1 MEPIV
6 ATPPGRGPYVVDGP
20 PGTVTLTPVPQRDL
34 YEIIGVSRSATTDE
48 IKKAYRR
55 LAKQYHPDV
64 NPGNKAA
71 EEKFKEVTAAFEVL
85 SDEKRRRLYDEFG
98 ADALRT
104 GFDEKKAEEYRRW
117 KTQGAPPGGMPF
129 DFGDFATV
137 NVGDYGAFDF
147 GSIFGDLFGG
157 AAGRGHARGRA
168 RRAPF
173 ASPGADAEASL
184 EISLRDAVLG
194 AERDLRLD
202 GRTLRVK
209 IPAGVSD
216 GSRIRLAGQGGPG
229 ANGGPPGD
237 LFLDITVRE
246 HPHVRR
252 EGKDLYVDL
261 PVTVPEAAE
270 GAEVRLPTFEGP
282 VSLRVPAGAQSGMQ
296 LRLRGKG
303 LPDLKG
309 GARGDL
315 YAVVQIVLPKASD
328 ALTKAARAIAD
339 LYEGDPRSG
348 ISL

>member
-1 MEPIV
+1 V
-6 ATPPGRGPYVVDGP
+6 A
-20 PGTVTLTPVPQRDL
+20 QRDL
-34 YEIIGVSRSATTDE
+34 YEILGVSRTATTEE

-71 EEKFKEVTAAFEVL
+71 EEKFKEVTAAFEVV
-85 SDEKRRRLYDEFG
+85 SDEKRRKLYDEFG

-117 KTQGAPPGGMPF
+117 KRQGAPPGGMPF
-129 DFGDFATV
+129 DFGDYATV
-137 NVGDYGAFDF
+137 DVGDFGAFDF

-157 AAGRGHARGRA
+157 GAGRA
-168 RRAPF
+168 RVRRGPVRQA
-173 ASPGADAEASL
+173 GADARARL
-184 EISLRDAVLG
+184 EITLRDAVLG
-194 AERDLRLD
+194 AERDVRLD

-216 GSRIRLAGQGGPG
+216 GAQIRLAGQGGPG
-229 ANGGPPGD
+229 AHGGPAGD
-237 LFLDITVRE
+237 LFLEVKIRE
-246 HPHVRR
+246 HPHVRVH
-252 EGKDLYVDL
+252 GKDLEVDL
-261 PVTVPEAAE
+261 PVTIPEAVN

-282 VSLRVPAGAQSGMQ
+282 VSLRVPKGARSGMR

-315 YAVVQIVLPKASD
+315 HAVVQLVLPRESAALEKAVRP
-328 ALTKAARAIAD
+328 LEG
-339 LYEGDPRSG
+339 LYEGDPRAG

>member
-1 MEPIV
+1 MPE
-6 ATPPGRGPYVVDGP
+6 
-20 PGTVTLTPVPQRDL
+20 RDL
-34 YEIIGVSRSATTDE
+34 YDILGVSRSATADE

-85 SDEKRRRLYDEFG
+85 SDPKRRKLYDEFG

-117 KTQGAPPGGMPF
+117 KRQGAPAGGMPF
-129 DFGDFATV
+129 DFGDFESV
-137 NVGDYGAFDF
+137 NVGEYGAFDF

-157 AAGRGHARGRA
+157 GAGRA
-168 RRAPF
+168 RTRARRGPVTM
-173 ASPGADAEASL
+173 PGADATA
-184 EISLRDAVLG
+184 EIEVTLRDAVLG
-194 AERDLRLD
+194 AERDLRID

-209 IPAGVSD
+209 IPAGVTD
-216 GSRIRLAGQGGPG
+216 GAQIRLAGQGGPG
-229 ANGGPPGD
+229 AQGGPSGD
-237 LFLDITVRE
+237 LYLTVRLRE

-252 EGKDLYVDL
+252 DGKDLLLDL
-261 PVTVPEAAE
+261 PVTVPEAAL
-270 GAEVRLPTFEGP
+270 GAEVHLPTFEGT
-282 VSLRVPAGAQSGMQ
+282 VRLRVPAGAQSGTK

-303 LPDLKG
+303 LPDLRG

-315 YAVVQIVLPKASD
+315 YAVVQIVLPPESEGLKKAVRP
-328 ALTKAARAIAD
+328 LEH
-339 LYEGDPRSG
+339 LYKGDPRAG

>member
-1 MEPIV
+1 
-6 ATPPGRGPYVVDGP
+6 
-20 PGTVTLTPVPQRDL
+20 VPQRDL
-34 YEIIGVSRSATTDE
+34 YEILGVARTATTDE
-48 IKKAYRR
+48 VKKAYRR

-117 KTQGAPPGGMPF
+117 KRQGAPPGGMPF
-129 DFGDFATV
+129 DFGDFEKV
-137 NVGDYGAFDF
+137 NVGDFGAFDF

-157 AAGRGHARGRA
+157 GGRGAGPRGRT
-168 RRAPF
+168 RRVTF
-173 ASPGADAEASL
+173 ATPGPDAEAAI

-194 AERDLRLD
+194 AERDVRVD
-202 GRTLRVK
+202 GKTLRVK

-229 ANGGPPGD
+229 ANGGDSGD
-237 LFLDITVRE
+237 LFLEVRIRE

-252 EGKDLYVDL
+252 DGKDLYVDL
-261 PVTVPEAAE
+261 PVTVPEAVE

-282 VSLRVPAGAQSGMQ
+282 VSLRVPAGAQSGTQ

-315 YAVVQIVLPKASD
+315 YAVIQVVLPKPSEE
-328 ALTKAARAIAD
+328 LRKAARPLAE
-339 LYEGDPRSG
+339 LYEGDPRAG

>member
-1 MEPIV
+1 V
-6 ATPPGRGPYVVDGP
+6 A
-20 PGTVTLTPVPQRDL
+20 QRDL
-34 YEIIGVSRSATTDE
+34 YEIIGVSRTATTEE

-85 SDEKRRRLYDEFG
+85 SDEKRRKLYDEFG

-117 KTQGAPPGGMPF
+117 KRQGAPPGGMPF
-129 DFGDFATV
+129 DFGDYSTV
-137 NVGDYGAFDF
+137 DVGDFGAFDF

-157 AAGRGHARGRA
+157 GAGRGRVRRGPVRQA
-168 RRAPF
+168 
-173 ASPGADAEASL
+173 GADAQARL
-184 EISLRDAVLG
+184 EITLRDAVLG

-216 GSRIRLAGQGGPG
+216 GSQIRLAGQGGPG
-229 ANGGPPGD
+229 AHGGPAGD
-237 LFLDITVRE
+237 LFLEVKIRE
-246 HPHVRR
+246 HPHVRVH
-252 EGKDLYVDL
+252 GKDLEVDL
-261 PVTVPEAAE
+261 PVTVPEAVN

-282 VSLRVPAGAQSGMQ
+282 VSLRVPKGAQSGMR

-315 YAVVQIVLPKASD
+315 YAVVQLVLPRESA
-328 ALTKAARAIAD
+328 ALEKAARTLEG
-339 LYEGDPRSG
+339 LYEGDPRAG

>member
-1 MEPIV
+1 V
-6 ATPPGRGPYVVDGP
+6 A
-20 PGTVTLTPVPQRDL
+20 QRDL
-34 YEIIGVSRSATTDE
+34 YEILGVSRTATTEE

-71 EEKFKEVTAAFEVL
+71 EEKFKEVTAASEVL
-85 SDEKRRRLYDEFG
+85 SDEKRRKLYDEFG

-104 GFDEKKAEEYRRW
+104 GFDEKRAEEYRRW
-117 KTQGAPPGGMPF
+117 KHQGAPPGAMPF

-137 NVGDYGAFDF
+137 NVGDFGAFDF

-157 AAGRGHARGRA
+157 GGVGARPRA
-168 RRAPF
+168 RRGAMPT
-173 ASPGADAEASL
+173 PGADALARI

-194 AERDLRLD
+194 AERDVRID

-216 GSRIRLAGQGGPG
+216 GSQIRLAGQGGPG
-229 ANGGPPGD
+229 AHGGSAGD
-237 LFLDITVRE
+237 LFLEVKVLE

-261 PVTVPEAAE
+261 PVTIPEAVN

-282 VSLRVPAGAQSGMQ
+282 VSLRVPKGAQSGMR

-309 GARGDL
+309 GPRGDL
-315 YAVVQIVLPKASD
+315 FAVVQLVLPKESD
-328 ALTKAARAIAD
+328 ALRKAVRPLEG
-339 LYEGDPRSG
+339 LYEGDPRAG

>member
-1 MEPIV
+1 MPH
-6 ATPPGRGPYVVDGP
+6 
-20 PGTVTLTPVPQRDL
+20 RDL
-34 YEIIGVSRSATTDE
+34 YEILGVSRTASTEE

-64 NPGNKAA
+64 NPGNRAA

-85 SDEKRRRLYDEFG
+85 SDEKRRKLYDEFG

-117 KTQGAPPGGMPF
+117 KRQGAPAGGMPF

-157 AAGRGHARGRA
+157 GAGGRPRA
-168 RRAPF
+168 RRGPVRTA
-173 ASPGADAEASL
+173 GADAQARI
-184 EISLRDAVLG
+184 EISLREAVLG
-194 AERDLRLD
+194 AERDLRVD

-216 GSRIRLAGQGGPG
+216 GSQIRLAGQGGSG
-229 ANGGPPGD
+229 AHGGPAGD
-237 LFLDITVRE
+237 LFLEVKVRE
-246 HPHVRR
+246 HPHVRL
-252 EGKDLYVDL
+252 EGKDLHVDL
-261 PVTVPEAAE
+261 PVTVPEAVN

-282 VSLRVPAGAQSGMQ
+282 VSLRVPKGAHGGMR
-296 LRLRGKG
+296 LRLRAKG
-303 LPDLKG
+303 LPDLRG
-309 GARGDL
+309 GPRGDL
-315 YAVVQIVLPKASD
+315 YAVVQVVLPPESEALRKAVRP
-328 ALTKAARAIAD
+328 LEG
-339 LYEGDPRSG
+339 LYEGDPRAG